1 MRRSAARSRGGRRA
15 PASRQTFL
23 AAGVEPLAHPRH
35 AGAGVGDAVDDHQT
49 VEADAHAA
57 EDAAR
62 LAAGCRAGG
71 DLAVREQHGGH
82 RLALVGLDG
91 LAVEEDADAWTA
103 FELRPE
109 RKPRQG
115 ETPPSRSGRST
126 GWRARSAAP
135 VAGPRRRAARRR

>member
-15 PASRQTFL
+15 PALKLAASEPARPAPPLLSLRRAYGSSQTFL

-35 AGAGVGDAVDDHQT
+35 AGAGVGDAVDDHQA

-57 EDAAR
+57 EDSAR
-62 LAAGCRAGG
+62 LAAGCHAGR

-91 LAVEEDADAWTA
+91 LAVEEDADARTA
-103 FELRPE
+103 F
-109 RKPRQG
+109 
-115 ETPPSRSGRST
+115 
-126 GWRARSAAP
+126 
-135 VAGPRRRAARRR
+135 